1 MQIFDEYVKKR
12 LTDFIR
18 EYAKDGSRSISK
30 AEYSAIIRNY
40 VEPIRHEMENE
51 LRAKLNPF
59 FGLKFDSPSFGGF
72 SIFQDAA
79 NSPSWISTVN
89 SR

>member
-18 EYAKDGSRSISK
+18 EYAKDGSRSVSK

-40 VEPIRHEMENE
+40 VEPIRNEMENE
-51 LRAKLNPF
+51 LRIKLSPLS
-59 FGLKFDSPSFGGF
+59 GLKFDASSFGGF

-79 NSPSWISTVN
+79 NSPSWKGTVN